1 MEKTVYITEEEREKC
16 RKVIDVFEELY
27 EIEDEDILLVDVG
40 RYGFVKLQCYTASHG
55 FEELDTYTDS
65 NSLFEGLWEEWLS
78 LNVFLL
84 AREMQLADVLYD
96 DFIQQSSKG
105 KTVRAYRRKDYFAK
119 KAGITL

>member
-78 LNVFLL
+78 LNV
-84 AREMQLADVLYD
+84 VLEY
-96 DFIQQSSKG
+96 K
-105 KTVRAYRRKDYFAK
+105 
-119 KAGITL
+119 

>member
-65 NSLFEGLWEEWLS
+65 TERDYRLEWRYGSLH
-78 LNVFLL
+78 
-84 AREMQLADVLYD
+84 
-96 DFIQQSSKG
+96 
-105 KTVRAYRRKDYFAK
+105 RAQWKS
-119 KAGITL
+119 